1 MKHISMRSNASSR
14 VLAER
19 QHSTEDDWYN
29 GMFIPKGTSVLLNL
43 WNCINE
49 SSTYGD
55 NAKSFRPERYL
66 DANGRAIPGP
76 AETREEGHGTFG
88 FGRRACVGKQLIQR
102 QSWILGWFCTPL
114 AHDNLTQALVLTWPL

>member
-76 AETREEGHGTFG
+76 AET
-88 FGRRACVGKQLIQR
+88 A
-102 QSWILGWFCTPL
+102 
-114 AHDNLTQALVLTWPL
+114 